1 MKSELDLPIEEQRRI
16 AKEIY
21 KFDDF
26 EAWQAY
32 IRKQDEEDEKDLAE
46 IEAYKPTKAEIEK
59 KINSLL
65 TNPYAIEFYRRI
77 TMNDD
82 LTVEKQIEHLRSLET
97 ID

>member
-1 MKSELDLPIEEQRRI
+1 MGSVLDLPLKRQKEI
-16 AKEIY
+16 AKMFGYESVE
-21 KFDDF
+21 KWREDTK
-26 EAWQAY
+26 
-32 IRKQDEEDEKDLAE
+32 KQFEEDEKDLAE
-46 IEAYKPTKAEIEK
+46 MEAYKPTKAEIEK

-65 TNPYAIEFYRRI
+65 TNPFAIEYYRRM